1 MIKLIFISIFTILI
15 SCKKNL
21 SISSVKTEK
30 NNDSTYFINKK
41 QVVTITDTINHFNSK
56 PIVSVDSLD
65 INLRKELLAGNK
77 DLDVISLNKS
87 LIADNVYNRYI
98 TNLLFL
104 PNSVVKGAEY
114 SSTKMKFSVLDLY
127 YPSKNEIQDVL
138 KNINRQVLR
147 KTNENESFNS
157 YFKSCGIHLFIR
169 KNKLTILK
177 NNDCWERK
185 SLNQFITHNK
195 KNYDKIIFINITYDV
210 PKNKEVVRLIEI
222 EK

>member
-1 MIKLIFISIFTILI
+1 MIKLIFISILAILI
-15 SCKKNL
+15 SCKKDL

-30 NNDSTYFINKK
+30 NKDSTYFRDKK
-41 QVVTITDTINHFNSK
+41 QVIPISDTINHFNSK
-56 PIVSVDSLD
+56 PIVSLDSLD
-65 INLRKELLAGNK
+65 INLRKELLARNK
-77 DLDVISLNKS
+77 DLDAISLNKS
-87 LIADNVYNRYI
+87 LMVDNVCNKYI

-114 SSTKMKFSVLDLY
+114 SSTKMKYSVLDLY
-127 YPSKNEIQDVL
+127 YPTKKEIQDVL
-138 KNINRQVLR
+138 KNIDRQVLL
-147 KTNENESFNS
+147 KTNENESFIS
-157 YFKSCGIHLFIR
+157 YFKSCGIYLLIR
-169 KNKLTILK
+169 KNKMTILK
-177 NNDCWERK
+177 NNNCWESK